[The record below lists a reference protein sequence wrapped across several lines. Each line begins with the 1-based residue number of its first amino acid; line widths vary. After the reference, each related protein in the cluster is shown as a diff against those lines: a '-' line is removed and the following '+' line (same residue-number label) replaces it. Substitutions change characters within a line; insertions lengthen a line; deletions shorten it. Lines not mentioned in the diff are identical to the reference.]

1 MVTSD
6 NGVRRRYFELRYDAD
21 TNVIEGTALR
31 YGDIATLPW
40 GERERFEPGA
50 FSDVATVDAILNV
63 QHNRDQP
70 IARTGGGGLTLTDS
84 PSSLE
89 LRAELDPEDIDA
101 KRAQTKVK
109 NKILRGL
116 SIEFMPL
123 KDRLEGSR
131 EGGYTVVI
139 EKAELRGVAVC
150 DKPAYP
156 QSTLREQQDQYE
168 QRIATLEGG
177 NMLTD
182 EQKAELRAIM
192 AETFQQRDA
201 DATEQ
206 DATYTAIATAVR
218 AAFQQFRD
226 DGLTDMVAVA
236 VAAAI
241 PEPAAAAEPPAD
253 PPPADGDP
261 PPDDDGGRAA
271 KFDAE
276 VQARADLIVQV
287 QPLMPKDYAFA
298 GKTRS
303 EILVT
308 AAGDE
313 VPNAAERSDDY
324 LHAKV
329 EGILER
335 RNAVQSGRQNVGQPA
350 TGDANRNVGDLSA
363 PVSAHSV
370 VTARNAAKMRATTEE
385 KR

>member
-1 MVTSD
+1 MM
-6 NGVRRRYFELRYDAD
+6 
-21 TNVIEGTALR
+21 R
-31 YGDIATLPW
+31 YGDTARLPW
-40 GERERFEPGA
+40 GEDERFEKGA
-50 FSDVATVDAILNV
+50 FGDVPQLDFRLNV
-63 QHNRDQP
+63 QHERQA
-70 IARTGGGGLTLTDS
+70 IVARTGGGGLTLIDNGL
-84 PSSLE
+84 SLDF
-89 LRAELDPEDIDA
+89 RAELDPEDPDG
-101 KRAQTKVK
+101 KRAIRKVARGL
-109 NKILRGL
+109 LRGA

-123 KDRLEGSR
+123 KWRLEGSADR
-131 EGGYTVVI
+131 GYTTVH
-139 EKAELRGVAVC
+139 EQCELRGGGLV
-150 DKPAYP
+150 DSPAYP
-156 QSTLREQQDQYE
+156 GSTLREQQERYE
-168 QRIATLEGG
+168 QRIRTLEGG

-192 AETFQQRDA
+192 AEAFTQRDA
-201 DATEQ
+201 DASAQGVT
-206 DATYTAIATAVR
+206 ATAIETAVR
-218 AAFQQFRD
+218 DAFHQLR
-226 DGLTDMVAVA
+226 TDTLPGIIDAA
-236 VAAAI
+236 VAAAT
-241 PEPAAAAEPPAD
+241 PEPAAADSQPAD
-253 PPPADGDP
+253 TTPADTDP

-287 QPLMPKDYAFA
+287 QSLMPKDYAFA

-335 RNAVQSGRQNVGQPA
+335 RNAVQAGRQNVGQPA

>member
-1 MVTSD
+1 MLNDGLQT
-6 NGVRRRYFELRYDAD
+6 RYVELRY
-21 TNVIEGTALR
+21 EGDRTVSGTLLR
-31 YGDIATLPW
+31 YGDIAKLPW
-40 GERERFEPGA
+40 NENEKFERGA
-50 FSDVATVDAILNV
+50 FGDLSGVDILLNL
-63 QHNRDQP
+63 QHDRARP
-70 IARTGGGGLTLTDS
+70 LVRTGGAGLELIDS
-84 PSSLE
+84 AGALE
-89 LRAELDPEDIDA
+89 LRATMPNTTNGNDALELVRTGVL
-101 KRAQTKVK
+101 K
-109 NKILRGL
+109 GL
-116 SIEFMPL
+116 SVEFMPVRS
-123 KDRLEGSR
+123 RLEGSSDS
-131 EGGYTVVI
+131 GYTTVHV
-139 EKAELRGVAVC
+139 ESTLRGAGLV
-150 DKPAYP
+150 DNPAYP
-156 QSTLREQQDQYE
+156 GSTLREQQERYE
-168 QRIATLEGG
+168 QRIATMEGN
-177 NMLTD
+177 NMPLTD

>member
-1 MVTSD
+1 MLNDGLQT
-6 NGVRRRYFELRYDAD
+6 RYVELRYDGE
-21 TNVIEGTALR
+21 NVIEGTLMR
-31 YGDIATLPW
+31 YGDTATLPW
-40 GERERFEPGA
+40 GEKERFEAGA
-50 FSDVATVDAILNV
+50 FGDVSTLDAALNV
-63 QHNRDQP
+63 QHMRDQTV
-70 IARTGGGGLTLTDS
+70 ARTGGAGLTLTDS
-84 PSSLE
+84 MSSLD
-89 LRAELDPEDIDA
+89 LRAELDSNDIDA
-101 KRAQTKVK
+101 SRALSKVK
-109 NKILRGL
+109 KGILRGL

-123 KDRLEGSR
+123 KERLEGSR
-131 EGGYTVVI
+131 DTGYTVVI
-139 EKAELRGVAVC
+139 ERAELRGAGIV
-150 DKPAYP
+150 DRPAYP
-156 QSTLREQQDQYE
+156 GSTLREQQERYE
-168 QRIATLEGG
+168 QRIRTLEGG

-182 EQKAELRAIM
+182 EQKAELRAII
-192 AETFQQRDA
+192 AEAFTQRDA
-201 DATEQ
+201 DATAQ
-206 DATYTAIATAVR
+206 GVTATAIETAVR
-218 AAFQQFRD
+218 DAFHQLR
-226 DGLTDMVAVA
+226 TDTLPGIIDAA
-236 VAAAI
+236 VAAAT
-241 PEPAAAAEPPAD
+241 PEPAAADSQPAD
-253 PPPADGDP
+253 TTPADTDP

-271 KFDAE
+271 NFDAE

-287 QPLMPKDYAFA
+287 QSLMPKDYAFA

-335 RNAVQSGRQNVGQPA
+335 RNAVQAGRQNVGQPA